1 MAKNKARRELRDRTD
16 VGSSAPSSF
25 AAEVKMDEMC
35 MVMCGAWLCG
45 SDGKWEFVVD
55 KSNMA
60 RMIPVHEAL
69 TIKEIESR
77 VFAEF
82 KKSETS
88 FNVALSYWP
97 SDSKDFA
104 TGIKTPP
111 VLLTSDGALRYF
123 FSHMK
128 VTGSLNL
135 FATFKSFGYGMAA
148 PDMDGFETPRCS
160 TKQRESGNKR
170 KTVDLSS
177 VGSKTNF
184 INLDDF
190 QLIEDVEKI
199 KERLRSESNPTGGG
213 DCNGMS
219 DGIDSDYSG
228 PEEIDKR
235 DVRPRG
241 YDIEFWEPLIDGDL
255 GGSNA
260 VEVVFNEKEANG
272 VAKLSEGSRSEP
284 AGGSSGGSGLKG
296 EIPVDDFAVGRIMMI
311 VTGEIISLWCL
322 SFCLRCSLDAP
333 NLATVASN
341 PVILA
346 TITVA
351 LASKVEILASNNSL
365 EGAGV
370 GVEDACKRVLRLCSV
385 GTEVSFPA
393 L

>member
-1 MAKNKARRELRDRTD
+1 MAKSRRLKDKARRELRDRTD
-16 VGSSAPSSF
+16 IGSSAPSSF

-55 KSNMA
+55 KTNMA

-97 SDSKDFA
+97 PDSKDLA
-104 TGIKTPP
+104 TGIKTSPRP
-111 VLLTSDGALRYF
+111 AEKRC
-123 FSHMK
+123 
-128 VTGSLNL
+128 
-135 FATFKSFGYGMAA
+135 FGYGTAA

-160 TKQRESGNKR
+160 KKQRESGTKR

-177 VGSKTNF
+177 VGLKTNF

-190 QLIEDVEKI
+190 QLIEDVEKFE
-199 KERLRSESNPTGGG
+199 ERLRSESNPTGGG

-228 PEEIDKR
+228 PEEIDER

-241 YDIEFWEPLIDGDL
+241 YDFEFWEPLIDGDL

-260 VEVVFNEKEANG
+260 VEVVFNDKEANG

-284 AGGSSGGSGLKG
+284 ARGSSSGSGLKG
-296 EIPVDDFAVGRIMMI
+296 EIPVMVGSNVTEAICMAVLFVVVVVMVWLHVAVVGSGYKVCHVRLATGLSLGCGVRSVLVMVMDHVVVVGVLCNKRCRGCGVD
-311 VTGEIISLWCL
+311 VTMLCWCL
-322 SFCLRCSLDAP
+322 VGSWLVSSCHLAVPAP
-333 NLATVASN
+333 
-341 PVILA
+341 
-346 TITVA
+346 
-351 LASKVEILASNNSL
+351 
-365 EGAGV
+365 
-370 GVEDACKRVLRLCSV
+370 
-385 GTEVSFPA
+385 
-393 L
+393 